1 MLGSLVRRADHKSG
15 SGLIADFLQI
25 IQTALPVGGGQCRW
39 MQFAIVGGIIC
50 FVPQKITIRPSI
62 KKCLIT
68 FSFFFADGECDST
81 VRKVCFN
88 LLDQR
93 DDFLICKPAIFSA
106 LKDKGAKAQFIS
118 GTAAVLDICFTQS
131 VATRI

>member
-15 SGLIADFLQI
+15 SGLIADFFQV
-25 IQTALPVGGGQCRW
+25 IQTALPMGGGQCRW

-50 FVPQKITIRPSI
+50 FVSQEITIRPGI

-68 FSFFFADGECDST
+68 FSFLFADGECDGT
-81 VRKVCFN
+81 VWKVCFD

-118 GTAAVLDICFTQS
+118 GTAAVSDVCFTQS
-131 VATRI
+131 VAAGI

>member
-1 MLGSLVRRADHKSG
+1 MGYHGADKRSDSDHMWIQLLDKQHIFCEMLGSLVRRADHKSG

-39 MQFAIVGGIIC
+39 MQFAIVDGIIC

-68 FSFFFADGECDST
+68 SRSFSPMES
-81 VRKVCFN
+81 V
-88 LLDQR
+88 
-93 DDFLICKPAIFSA
+93 I
-106 LKDKGAKAQFIS
+106 AQS
-118 GTAAVLDICFTQS
+118 GKS
-131 VATRI
+131 V

>member
-1 MLGSLVRRADHKSG
+1 MFRAAEDN
-15 SGLIADFLQI
+15 D
-25 IQTALPVGGGQCRW
+25 PPR
-39 MQFAIVGGIIC
+39 
-50 FVPQKITIRPSI
+50 I